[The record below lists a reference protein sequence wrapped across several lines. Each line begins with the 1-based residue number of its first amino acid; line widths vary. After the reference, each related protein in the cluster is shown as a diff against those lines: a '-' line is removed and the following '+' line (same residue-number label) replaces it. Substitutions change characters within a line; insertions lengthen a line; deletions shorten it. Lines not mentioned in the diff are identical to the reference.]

1 MIPEGTV
8 PTLVSGGAYLMRK
21 AFFLASL
28 ALVLLSK
35 CEKTSVA
42 ATNILIPLEQE
53 VQMGKNFSRQ
63 IEADTAKYPLY
74 RNTHGSNA
82 PLVRYIDSLGT
93 LIAETVDP
101 RQGIEY
107 EFEVVDV
114 DSVVNAFA
122 VPGGFIYMYT
132 GLIKAAK
139 TEEEIMGVLAHE
151 IAHVTQRHGA
161 VLLVDAYTTDFI
173 LDMVVGDSSA
183 LRTVLDAGTHIAFLK
198 YERENEYEADSLA
211 VEYLIDVNRNPNG
224 MKLFLEYLHN
234 QANPRWT
241 MEVFSSHPETKSRI
255 KAVQQQIAAKPS
267 HSKKLTDNPYHEPQT
282 ISKTRK

>member
-1 MIPEGTV
+1 
-8 PTLVSGGAYLMRK
+8 MRK
-21 AFFLASL
+21 SFFLASL

-42 ATNILIPLEQE
+42 VTNILIPLEQE

-63 IEADTAKYPLY
+63 IEADTAQYPLY
-74 RNTHGSNA
+74 KDTHGSDA

-107 EFEVVDV
+107 QFEVVDI

-161 VLLVDAYTTDFI
+161 RQLVNAYGTDFV

-183 LRTVLDAGTHIAFLK
+183 LRTVLGAGTHITFLK
-198 YERENEYEADSLA
+198 YGRENEYEADSLA

-224 MKLFLEYLHN
+224 MKLFLEYLDN
-234 QANPRWT
+234 QTNPRWT
-241 MEVFSSHPETKSRI
+241 IEAFSTHPETKNRI
-255 KAVQQQIAAKPS
+255 KEVQQQIAGRPN
-267 HSKKLTDNPYHEPQT
+267 HSKNLTDNPYCEPQT